1 MLPLNIFDTIAGL
14 PLHPLIV
21 HGAVVLLP
29 LSALGLLGVIFLPRL
44 RKAYAILAVAG
55 TILGTGAVL
64 ASKESGEQLAARV
77 GLPDSH
83 ADLAEVLTV
92 MALLLSLAASVW
104 WVLQRLSRDAAPG
117 LVARITG
124 WITAALVVPTLVLT
138 VLVGHSGAQA
148 AWGDRLAAPGS
159 STGTPSPSSS
169 AGTPVASSSTP
180 ASTGAAQA
188 GGFTLTDVRQHASP
202 ESCWAVVDAKVYD
215 LTSWIDRHPGG
226 RDRIIALCGTDAS
239 AAFRAQHDTDKDPME
254 QLAGLQIGIL
264 R

>member
-148 AWGDRLAAPGS
+148 AWGDRLAAASG
-159 STGTPSPSSS
+159 TGTPS
-169 AGTPVASSSTP
+169 ASSGTP
-180 ASTGAAQA
+180 ASTASSQAA
-188 GGFTLTDVRQHASP
+188 GFTLADVQQHASQ

-215 LTSWIDRHPGG
+215 LTNWIDRHPGG
-226 RDRIIALCGTDAS
+226 RAQIIALCGTDATT
-239 AAFRAQHDTDKDPME
+239 AFSSQHDSEREPE
-254 QLAGLQIGIL
+254 QQLDGLEIGLL